1 MGIGSRKRTGRA
13 RREEPLVPSAE
24 DAHREA
30 VIARLFDGVLRSAR
44 SQLLRAESP
53 LAVEVWGS
61 GLMAVWDSLPA
72 APGDDPATSFTEA
85 LVRHAAELGTPEAM
99 AVLAALA
106 SVAPAR
112 VGTRARTA
120 AALLEQNGIARP
132 PWAAVAGKALPTEAW
147 IGSDVYGDQ
156 EIVIV
161 GFAYPSLPDDPGHSI
176 CVLIDH
182 TERGVAK
189 DAYPAAP
196 LAQTLARWREAEGD
210 GIGLRP
216 VSLAEVAARL
226 ADALVAT
233 DFADGGEL
241 HQPPLSADAGELHQ
255 PPLSADAGELHQPP
269 LTQSSERRS
278 LAEMRALLAARLA
291 TLPPAANLG
300 VEELD
305 AEGREW
311 LVAEFLGAPE
321 AADLLSEPA
330 AVTVCHSLIAYR
342 CDYGDG
348 DPLRWSPTLAGLCLL
363 DHFPVRVSLDAPDVA
378 LVPDVLAAWAAF
390 AGRRRSLSE
399 AALAR
404 ILEVIDACRAD
415 FPAAMADAARYSPAK
430 RAAMDLLHGGVD
442 LTDDESWCVRSAARS

>member
-1 MGIGSRKRTGRA
+1 M
-13 RREEPLVPSAE
+13 VFPSA
-24 DAHREA
+24 DDCQREA
-30 VIARLFDGVLRSAR
+30 VITRLFDGVLRSAR

-61 GLMAVWDSLPA
+61 GLMAVWDSLPSA
-72 APGDDPATSFTEA
+72 TAPDDTVSLGGTPGPPGSSFAEA
-85 LVRHAAELGTPEAM
+85 LVRHAAELGTPEGM

-106 SVAPAR
+106 AVAPSR
-112 VGTRARTA
+112 VATRARTA
-120 AALLEQNGIARP
+120 AAMLEQQGIPAP
-132 PWAAVAGKALPTEAW
+132 PWAAVAGTALPTEAW

-161 GFAYPSLPDDPGHSI
+161 GFSYPALPGDAGHSI
-176 CVLIDH
+176 CVLVDH

-216 VSLAEVAARL
+216 ASLAEVAARL
-226 ADALVAT
+226 ADALLAT
-233 DFADGGEL
+233 DFGG
-241 HQPPLSADAGELHQ
+241 
-255 PPLSADAGELHQPP
+255 LHQPP
-269 LTQSSERRS
+269 LTHIQAQAEGRS

-291 TLPPAANLG
+291 ALPPAANTGL
-300 VEELD
+300 EELD
-305 AEGREW
+305 SEGREW
-311 LVAEFLGAPE
+311 LVAEFLGSPE

-330 AVTVCHSLIAYR
+330 AVQVCHSLITYR

-363 DHFPVRVSLDAPDVA
+363 DHFPVKVSLDAPDVA
-378 LVPDVLAAWAAF
+378 LVPDVLAGWVAF
-390 AGRRRSLSE
+390 AARRKNLPE

-404 ILEVIDACRAD
+404 ILDVIDSCRED
-415 FPAAMADAARYSPAK
+415 FPVAMSDVARYSPAK
-430 RAAMDLLHGGVD
+430 RSAMDLIHRGVD
-442 LTDDESWCVRSAARS
+442 LTDSETSWAAVGR

>member
-1 MGIGSRKRTGRA
+1 VGIGSRKRGGRA
-13 RREEPLVPSAE
+13 MRDEPMVFPSAE
-24 DAHREA
+24 DVQREA

-44 SQLLRAESP
+44 SQLLRADSP
-53 LAVEVWGS
+53 LAAEVWGS
-61 GLMAVWDSLPA
+61 GVMAVWDGLPA
-72 APGDDPATSFTEA
+72 GSGGDGPFSPGGDAGWSFTEA
-85 LVRHAAELGTPEAM
+85 LIRHCAELATPDGM

-106 SVAPAR
+106 SVGPAR
-112 VGTRARTA
+112 VATRARTA
-120 AALLEQNGIARP
+120 AAALEQAGIASP
-132 PWAAVAGKALPTEAW
+132 AWAGVAGTAVPTEAW

-161 GFAYPSLPDDPGHSI
+161 GFFYPGLVDDPGHSI
-176 CVLIDH
+176 CVLVDH

-216 VSLAEVAARL
+216 ASLSEVAARL

-233 DFADGGEL
+233 DFAGDQNQADGRTLG
-241 HQPPLSADAGELHQ
+241 
-255 PPLSADAGELHQPP
+255 
-269 LTQSSERRS
+269 
-278 LAEMRALLAARLA
+278 EMRALLASRLNSM
-291 TLPPAANLG
+291 PPAAAVG

-305 AEGREW
+305 SEGREW
-311 LVAEFLGAPE
+311 LVAEFLGGPE

-330 AVTVCHSLIAYR
+330 AVTICHSLIAYR

-363 DHFPVRVSLDAPDVA
+363 DHFPIKVSLDEPDLP
-378 LVPDVLAAWAAF
+378 LVPDVLAAWVGFAA
-390 AGRRRSLSE
+390 RRRNLPE

-404 ILEVIDACRAD
+404 ILDVIDSCRED
-415 FPAAMADAARYSPAK
+415 FPVAMGDVSRYSPAK
-430 RAAMDLLHGGVD
+430 RAAMDHLNRGID
-442 LTDDESWCVRSAARS
+442 LTDDYAWAQAGR